1 MLPFLLAAGTAGHW
15 LPVHLSID
23 LLDDKKLL
31 SVLVATQAAAGE
43 QTRQAR
49 QKPLRTMSD
58 PATLALSKPPAV
70 VEASADEP
78 ASPKK
83 YALLAH
89 GKHVEYGRQHRPSMY
104 TPHSILFSGPGRPLT
119 AADGQRICCNRA
131 AIARLANLRNLRR
144 IPVSSSAPNSPATS
158 TASGPLAQH
167 PSSSLRR
174 TGSADQP
181 ASTSAALQDVRSSA
195 PQRTGSSGLQSST
208 LETAGSLAPKKPAR
222 TKGAQR
228 PVQPSKGVGRVS
240 GEATPA
246 GWSGEGNTPGG
257 KSADGLEL
265 CEGCGRTFNAAALEK
280 HSRICAKVGS
290 AAAPYRH
297 PFTLPYLTFIERRD
311 DGCHQRLANRT

>member
-1 MLPFLLAAGTAGHW
+1 MLEPGVEMPWMLPFLLAAGTAGHW

-83 YALLAH
+83 YAPLAH
-89 GKHVEYGRQHRPSMY
+89 GSMWN
-104 TPHSILFSGPGRPLT
+104 TVGNTGHLCIHLIAFCSMGQDVRLT

-246 GWSGEGNTPGG
+246 GWSGEGNTPGPRVQTG
-257 KSADGLEL
+257 WSCA
-265 CEGCGRTFNAAALEK
+265 RAAGGPSTLQR
-280 HSRICAKVGS
+280 SRSTRASVL
-290 AAAPYRH
+290 R
-297 PFTLPYLTFIERRD
+297 
-311 DGCHQRLANRT
+311 